1 MKVRINDVELDFPP
15 GTSVID
21 AVFAAG
27 DDVPYFCS
35 QEYMSPIGACRMCLA
50 RIGAPRKERDGSW
63 VMDEATGQPKIF
75 WFPNLMATCT
85 TQVMEGMVV
94 DTRSP
99 DVKRAQNG
107 MVEFTLINHP
117 LDCPVCDKG
126 GACELQDRSYEYGN
140 GISRFEFAK
149 RHQEKHHALSELITL
164 DRERCIH
171 CKRCVRFFE
180 EVPGDEVLDF
190 IERGAHTFIG
200 TADDGLPSNFTGNIA
215 DICPVGALLD
225 ATSRFRGRNWEYDH
239 TRTTAMDDAG
249 GAAIIVDA
257 RTGRIERVKAALNP
271 EVNKTWI
278 DDGTRFGHEYADD
291 PNRLTTPMVRRGGT
305 LQAATWDEAAAFI
318 AERLGTMGGK
328 DVGIAIRA
336 DATLE
341 EGVAALSLAE
351 HLGTGQVDHAP
362 RPAGSVLPSHA
373 AATLADL
380 ATADAILVL
389 GDVTEEAG
397 IVDLRIKDALKGVTP
412 PALLP
417 HGVPIADLRLK
428 ERMPRKRDILTV
440 AAPYRVDL
448 MRHAGASA
456 CYPVGG
462 EEAFFQ
468 ALTAIAEAMTQEAEG
483 ADETAKPSAEARP
496 GVPVD
501 EAALGMPAAVARAS
515 VKRLLHA
522 KNAVVVLGGFALTR
536 RGAADAARAFV
547 KAVGAKELP
556 IGPMADSYGLE
567 ALGVLPS
574 HERYAYPGM
583 LREARA
589 LVLSLLDPAQ
599 DPDLAE
605 VLKNKELL
613 VVHDLFLTDTARL
626 ADVVLPAK
634 SVYERDGT
642 VVNLEGRF
650 LPVRAAPVEAG
661 GAEDFTGVA
670 ATLGE
675 ALGQRLEGRSQRSAW
690 RVLRKRFE
698 LDPATLPDVG
708 VLHRVKPR
716 AAAKAQLREAAA
728 PSGNLLIAPSMARAE
743 YLDRNPHLR
752 AALGGP
758 RLRVHPTDAVT
769 HGLKDGADVRLRVGG
784 LWRHAIV
791 DVTEAVPA
799 GLMTMP
805 CLPDQPLGLVSADLT
820 SIVENV
826 AAAQAAVAE
835 RPRAG
840 VAS

>member
-27 DDVPYFCS
+27 HDVPYFCS

-63 VMDEATGQPKIF
+63 IMDEETGEPKIF

-94 DTRSP
+94 DTLSQ
-99 DVKRAQNG
+99 DVQRAQSG

-140 GISRFEFAK
+140 GLSRFEFDK
-149 RHQEKHHALSELITL
+149 RHQEKHHALSDLITL

-171 CKRCVRFFE
+171 CKRCVRYFE

-190 IERGAHTFIG
+190 IERGAHTYIG
-200 TADDGLPSNFTGNIA
+200 TAEVGLPSNFTGNIT

-225 ATSRFRGRNWEYDH
+225 ASSRFRGRNWEYDH
-239 TRTTAMDDAG
+239 TRTTSMDDASG
-249 GAAIIVDA
+249 SAIIVDA
-257 RTGRIERVKAALNP
+257 RTGRIERIKAALNP

-278 DDGTRFGHEYADD
+278 DDGTRFGHEYTGAPD
-291 PNRLTTPMVRRGGT
+291 RLETPMVRRGGK
-305 LQAATWDEAAAFI
+305 LEPATWEEAAAFV
-318 AERLGTMGGK
+318 AERLGGMGGK

-341 EGVAALSLAE
+341 EGVAAMALAE

-362 RPAGSVLPSHA
+362 RPAGSVLAHGA
-373 AATLADL
+373 AASLNDL

-412 PALLP
+412 PTLMP

-428 ERMPRKRDILTV
+428 ERMPRKREILTV

-448 MRHAGASA
+448 MRHAGATA
-456 CYPVGG
+456 RYPAGG
-462 EEAFFQ
+462 EEAFFL
-468 ALTAIAEAMTQEAEG
+468 ALSAIAEAMTEDGEAG
-483 ADETAKPSAEARP
+483 DQQAA
-496 GVPVD
+496 GVAVD
-501 EAALGMPAAVARAS
+501 EAAVGMNADAARAL
-515 VKRLLHA
+515 VRRLKA
-522 KNAVVVLGGFALTR
+522 AQNAVVVLGGFALTR
-536 RGAADAARAFV
+536 RAAADAARRFV
-547 KAVGAKELP
+547 KAIGAKELA
-556 IGPMADSYGLE
+556 IGPMANSYGLE

-589 LVLSLLDPAQ
+589 LVLSHLDPAQ
-599 DPDLAE
+599 DPDIAE
-605 VLKNKELL
+605 VLKDKEFL

-626 ADVVLPAK
+626 ADVVLPSR

-661 GAEDFTGVA
+661 SAEDLTGVVQA
-670 ATLGE
+670 LGD

-698 LDPATLPDVG
+698 LDPAELPAG
-708 VLHRVKPR
+708 GMIHRVKPR
-716 AAAKAQLREAAA
+716 PAAKAQLREGPA

-743 YLDRNPHLR
+743 YLGRNPRLR
-752 AALGGP
+752 AAVGGP
-758 RLRVHPTDAVT
+758 RLRVHPDDAT
-769 HGLKDGADVRLRVGG
+769 ATGLTDGADVRLRVGG
-784 LWRHAIV
+784 VWRHAIV
-791 DVTEAVPA
+791 DVTEAVPP
-799 GLMTMP
+799 GLMTLP
-805 CLPDQPLGLVSADLT
+805 SLPDQPIGMVQADLASVVAST
-820 SIVENV
+820 S
-826 AAAQAAVAE
+826 ATGAAE
-835 RPRAG
+835 RARAE
-840 VAS
+840 VPS

>member
-27 DDVPYFCS
+27 HDVPYFCS

-63 VMDEATGQPKIF
+63 IMDEETGEPKIF
-75 WFPNLMATCT
+75 WFPSLMATCT

-94 DTRSP
+94 DTVSQ
-99 DVKRAQNG
+99 DVKRAQSG

-140 GISRFEFAK
+140 GLSRFEFAK
-149 RHQEKHHALSELITL
+149 RHQEKHHALSDLITL

-171 CKRCVRFFE
+171 CKRCVRYFE

-190 IERGAHTFIG
+190 IERGAHTYIG
-200 TADDGLPSNFTGNIA
+200 SVEEGLPSNFTGNIT

-225 ATSRFRGRNWEYDH
+225 ASSRFRGRNWEYDH
-239 TRTTAMDDAG
+239 TRTTAMDDASG
-249 GAAIIVDA
+249 SAIIVDA
-257 RTGRIERVKAALNP
+257 RTGRVERIKAALNP

-278 DDGTRFGHEYADD
+278 DDGTRFGHEYVGAPD
-291 PNRLTTPMVRRGGT
+291 RLETPMVRRGGK
-305 LQAATWDEAAAFI
+305 LEPATWEEAAAFV
-318 AERLGTMGGK
+318 AERLGGMGGK

-341 EGVAALSLAE
+341 EGVAAMALAE

-362 RPAGSVLPSHA
+362 RPAGSVLPSGA
-373 AATLADL
+373 AATLNDL

-397 IVDLRIKDALKGVTP
+397 IVDLRVKDALKGVTP
-412 PALLP
+412 PVLMP

-428 ERMPRKRDILTV
+428 ERMPRKREILTV

-448 MRHAGASA
+448 MRHAGAA
-456 CYPVGG
+456 ALYPAGG
-462 EEAFFQ
+462 EETFFG
-468 ALTAIAEAMTQEAEG
+468 ALSAIAEAMTDEGEAG
-483 ADETAKPSAEARP
+483 DQQAAA
-496 GVPVD
+496 VVVD
-501 EAALGMPAAVARAS
+501 ESAAGMSADAARAL
-515 VKRLLHA
+515 VRRLKA
-522 KNAVVVLGGFALTR
+522 AQNAVVVLGGFALTR
-536 RGAADAARAFV
+536 RAAAHAARTFA

-556 IGPMADSYGLE
+556 IGPMANSYGLE

-589 LVLSLLDPAQ
+589 LVLSHLDPAQ
-599 DPDLAE
+599 DPDIAE
-605 VLKNKELL
+605 VLKDKELL

-626 ADVVLPAK
+626 ADVVLPSR
-634 SVYERDGT
+634 SVYERNGT

-661 GAEDFTGVA
+661 SAEDLTGVVQA
-670 ATLGE
+670 LGD

-698 LDPATLPDVG
+698 LDPAVLPESGTV
-708 VLHRVKPR
+708 HRVKPR
-716 AAAKAQLREAAA
+716 AAVKAQLREGPA

-743 YLDRNPHLR
+743 YLSRNPHLR

-758 RLRVHPTDAVT
+758 RLRIHPDDAAT
-769 HGLKDGADVRLRVGG
+769 NGLADGADVRLRVGG
-784 LWRHAIV
+784 VWRNAIV
-791 DVTEAVPA
+791 AVTEAVPA
-799 GLMTMP
+799 GLMTLP
-805 CLPDQPLGLVSADLT
+805 SLPDQPLGMVQADLA
-820 SIVENV
+820 SVV
-826 AAAQAAVAE
+826 ANASATGAGERARAE
-835 RPRAG
+835 